1 MPAATP
7 PTEPQPVGLRTAG
20 RRRSALV
27 AGIAASVLLLASCG
41 SGAHAEEPSG
51 SASRSP
57 AVPLA
62 SPQCAGTVATALGVI
77 AKHVYHELSGGR
89 IARPA
94 VERVAGS
101 TALIAAAEAH
111 DPAAARAAI
120 APLLRNQLV
129 RVRVI
134 VAGRT
139 LLDYGTA
146 NAVAPVSA
154 PLQNAGGRTIGEVIG
169 SEQGVLGYSDT
180 VHTIS
185 GAQVFVRTNAHA
197 LGRPSNAHDLGGSS
211 NIRALGGSSNTAP
224 ASIPS
229 AGEMVWNGTRYAV
242 YSFAGLGFPKIPL
255 RTYVLAPVPPASA
268 CASKAAET
276 AADAIGGA
284 AERIYRDEQSGAQ
297 TRAVVRDFESSR
309 AFQEAVSSDNRP
321 ATEAAI
327 VAFFKSTLHVVRVR
341 ATLGERLVADV
352 GGPHV
357 LAPIRGDVR
366 DPYGHVV
373 GHFLLSVQDD
383 LGYVILAHRFAGLQ
397 VFLSQGGLPLAVG
410 QGGLGDTGPVP
421 ADLPARGEVTYKGLP
436 YHTYSFTAEA
446 FPKGPLQVQLLIP
459 PVRGA

>member
-1 MPAATP
+1 MQAPLNRAALT
-7 PTEPQPVGLRTAG
+7 VGA
-20 RRRSALV
+20 ALSLFAV
-27 AGIAASVLLLASCG
+27 TSCG
-41 SGAHAEEPSG
+41 SGAHAEGASSG
-51 SASRSP
+51 ASRSS
-57 AVPLA
+57 AGPLA
-62 SPQCAGTVATALGVI
+62 PPQCANTVAKALGVI
-77 AKHVYHELSGGR
+77 SKHVYHELSGGR

-94 VERVAGS
+94 VERVAS
-101 TALIAAAEAH
+101 SSALIAAAEAH
-111 DPAAARAAI
+111 DPIAARAAI
-120 APLLRNQLV
+120 APLLRDQLV
-129 RVRVI
+129 RVRIV

-154 PLQNAGGRTIGEVIG
+154 PLKGASGRTIGEVIG

-185 GAQVFVRTNAHA
+185 GAQVFVRSDA
-197 LGRPSNAHDLGGSS
+197 
-211 NIRALGGSSNTAP
+211 RALGGSANANP
-224 ASIPS
+224 ASIPT
-229 AGEMVWNGTRYAV
+229 AGGMAWNGTRYAV
-242 YSFAGLGFPKIPL
+242 YSFAGIGFPKIPI
-255 RTYVLAPVPPASA
+255 RTYVLARVPPASA

-309 AFQEAVSSDNRP
+309 AFQEAVASDDRP

-352 GGPHV
+352 GGLHV

-366 DPYGHVV
+366 DSHGHVV

-397 VFLSQGGLPLAVG
+397 VFLSQGGLPLSVG
-410 QGGLGDTGPVP
+410 QGSLGDTGPAP
-421 ADLPARGEVTYKGLP
+421 TGLPARGEVTYKGLP
-436 YHTYSFTAEA
+436 YHAYSFTAEA

-459 PVRGA
+459 PIRGA

>member
-1 MPAATP
+1 MQAPLNRAALIIG
-7 PTEPQPVGLRTAG
+7 V
-20 RRRSALV
+20 ALCL
-27 AGIAASVLLLASCG
+27 LLLASCG
-41 SGAHAEEPSG
+41 SGAHAESA
-51 SASRSP
+51 SASRLS
-57 AVPLA
+57 AVALA
-62 SPQCAGTVATALGVI
+62 SPQCADTVAIALGVI

-94 VERVAGS
+94 VERLAGS
-101 TALIAAAEAH
+101 RALIAAAEARN
-111 DPAAARAAI
+111 PGAARAAI
-120 APLLRNQLV
+120 APLLRDQLV

-134 VAGRT
+134 IAGHT

-154 PLQNAGGRTIGEVIG
+154 PLKNATGRTIGEVIG

-180 VHTIS
+180 IHTIS
-185 GAQVFVRTNAHA
+185 GAQVFVRTDAH
-197 LGRPSNAHDLGGSS
+197 
-211 NIRALGGSSNTAP
+211 ALGGSSNTVP
-224 ASIPS
+224 ASIP
-229 AGEMVWNGTRYAV
+229 ATGEMTWNGARYAV
-242 YSFAGLGFPKIPL
+242 YSFAGVSFPKIHI

-268 CASKAAET
+268 CASKPAET
-276 AADAIGGA
+276 AADAVGGA

-309 AFQEAVSSDNRP
+309 AFQEAVSSDNRG

-366 DPYGHVV
+366 DSHGHMV

-383 LGYVILAHRFAGLQ
+383 LGYVILARRFAGLQ

-410 QGGLGDTGPVP
+410 QGSLGETGPAP
-421 ADLPARGEVTYKGLP
+421 AGLPARGEVTYEGLP
-436 YHTYSFTAEA
+436 YHSYSFTAEA
-446 FPKGPLQVQLLIP
+446 FPKGSLQVQLLIP
-459 PVRGA
+459 PVRGV

>member
-1 MPAATP
+1 MQAPLNRAALTLS
-7 PTEPQPVGLRTAG
+7 V
-20 RRRSALV
+20 AL
-27 AGIAASVLLLASCG
+27 SLLAVNGCG
-41 SGAHAEEPSG
+41 SGAHAEG
-51 SASRSP
+51 ASASRLS

-111 DPAAARAAI
+111 DPTAAQAAI
-120 APLLRNQLV
+120 APLLRDQLV

-134 VAGRT
+134 VAGHT

-146 NAVAPVSA
+146 NTVAPVSA
-154 PLQNAGGRTIGEVIG
+154 PLKGATGRTIGKVIG

-185 GAQVFVRTNAHA
+185 GAQVFVR
-197 LGRPSNAHDLGGSS
+197 SND
-211 NIRALGGSSNTAP
+211 RTLGGSSNTVP
-224 ASIPS
+224 ASIPV
-229 AGEMVWNGTRYAV
+229 AGETTWNGTRYAV
-242 YSFAGLGFPKIPL
+242 YSFAGVSFPTIPI

-268 CASKAAET
+268 CASKPAET

-341 ATLGERLVADV
+341 ATLGERLIADV
-352 GGPHV
+352 GGPRV

-366 DPYGHVV
+366 DSHGHVV

-397 VFLSQGGLPLAVG
+397 VFLSQGGLPLTVG
-410 QGGLGDTGPVP
+410 QGSLGETGPAP
-421 ADLPARGEVTYKGLP
+421 AGLPARGEVTYKGLP
-436 YHTYSFTAEA
+436 YHAYSFTAEA
-446 FPKGPLQVQLLIP
+446 FPKGSLQVQLLIP
-459 PVRGA
+459 PVRGV